1 MAVRDP
7 QMGVRLKPET
17 MAWVEKQ
24 AGGNGMKATWLR
36 KLLEDLHAQSEEK
49 SNEI

>member
-1 MAVRDP
+1 MAVKDP
-7 QMGVRLKPET
+7 QINARLKPET

-36 KLLEDLHAQSEEK
+36 QLLEELHANGLYAVEK
-49 SNEI
+49 P